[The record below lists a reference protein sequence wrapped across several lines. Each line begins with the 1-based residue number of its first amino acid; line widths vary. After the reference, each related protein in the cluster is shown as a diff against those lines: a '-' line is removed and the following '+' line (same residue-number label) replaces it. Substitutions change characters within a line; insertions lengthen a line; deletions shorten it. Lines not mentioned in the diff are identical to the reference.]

1 MFVDM
6 KSDVVVVTGVYAQRT
21 SPRNSGPHLA
31 KMLAPDGVQIAKRFW
46 FRMSGLDAMR
56 AVVQTPK
63 RWAFTTLA
71 TLVALYVVVS
81 YLVLPATWARV
92 EHEPGLAKH
101 TMLTATAQGIPG
113 GPINVGLIADR
124 QDVVRAFHAAG
135 WYPADPITLR
145 TSVEI
150 IGSVLLDR
158 PYKTAPVSPLFF
170 DGRREDL
177 AFEKQEG
184 SSADRRQHVRLWL
197 MLASGADARPVW
209 LGSATFDSG
218 VTLSQD
224 TGQVTHR
231 IAADIDAERDRLAT
245 GLNDARMVTGLY
257 QMKGIGPT
265 LAGRNG
271 EGDPYYSDGEIWVAR
286 LVVAGKEA
294 EKPAAMEPSPLLIQ
308 IKNAAF
314 SLASQKRLQ

>member
-1 MFVDM
+1 M
-6 KSDVVVVTGVYAQRT
+6 SAIPQTGK
-21 SPRNSGPHLA
+21 G
-31 KMLAPDGVQIAKRFW
+31 
-46 FRMSGLDAMR
+46 
-56 AVVQTPK
+56 
-63 RWAFTTLA
+63 WALTIVAAFI
-71 TLVALYVVVS
+71 ALYIFVS
-81 YLVLPATWARV
+81 YLVMPATWTRI
-92 EHEPGLAKH
+92 EHEPGLSKH
-101 TMLTATAQGIPG
+101 KMLTATAQGIPG
-113 GPINVGLIADR
+113 GPINVGLVGNR
-124 QDVVRAFHAAG
+124 EDVIRAFHAAR

-177 AFEKQEG
+177 AFEKPEG

-197 MLASGADARPVW
+197 MVASGVDARPVW

-218 VTLSQD
+218 VTLSRD

-231 IAADIDAERDRLAT
+231 IAANIDAERDRLMA
-245 GLNDARMVTGLY
+245 GLNDAHMVIGLY

-265 LAGRNG
+265 LTGRNG

-286 LVVAGKEA
+286 LTVGGKEA
-294 EKPAAMEPSPLLIQ
+294 EKPAEMESPPALIQ
-308 IKNAAF
+308 IKDVAF
-314 SLASQKRLQ
+314 SLASRGRSQ

>member
-1 MFVDM
+1 MDTVLQ
-6 KSDVVVVTGVYAQRT
+6 TR
-21 SPRNSGPHLA
+21 
-31 KMLAPDGVQIAKRFW
+31 KR
-46 FRMSGLDAMR
+46 R
-56 AVVQTPK
+56 
-63 RWAFTTLA
+63 AFTILA

-113 GPINVGLIADR
+113 GPINVGLVGDR
-124 QDVVRAFHAAG
+124 EDVVRAFHAAG

-177 AFEKQEG
+177 AFEKPEG
-184 SSADRRQHVRLWL
+184 SSADRRQHVRMWL
-197 MLASGADARPVW
+197 LLANGVEARPVW

-218 VTLSQD
+218 VTLSRD

-231 IAADIDAERDRLAT
+231 IAANVDAERDRLVA
-245 GLNDARMVTGLY
+245 GLNDARMVTGIY

-265 LAGRNG
+265 LTGRNG
-271 EGDPYYSDGEIWVAR
+271 EGDPYYSDGEIWVAQ

-294 EKPAAMEPSPLLIQ
+294 EKPAAMEMPPVLIQ
-308 IKNAAF
+308 MKDAVF
-314 SLASQKRLQ
+314 SLASQGRSP